1 MTKMKRKS
9 RFFTFTL
16 GLILIGIS
24 FSGCEYEFIEFDDT
38 PITTEVS
45 FKNDIVPIFNASCG
59 FSGCHAAGAIP
70 PELTSERA
78 YQSLFSNNMV
88 TANEPANSLLYTSIA
103 SGSMKKYS
111 TAEQTKLIRAWI
123 EQGALNN

>member
-1 MTKMKRKS
+1 MMTRKPK
-9 RFFTFTL
+9 FYTFIV
-16 GLILIGIS
+16 GLLLAGIGIT
-24 FSGCEYEFIEFDDT
+24 GCEYEFIEFDDT

-45 FKNDIVPIFNASCG
+45 FKDDIIPVFNASCG
-59 FSGCHAAGAIP
+59 FAGCHAAGAIP
-70 PELTSERA
+70 PELTPERA

-103 SGSMKKYS
+103 SGSMKKYA